1 MNPIEDIMN
10 RLKNFTVDGT
20 NCKNVTYP
28 NTRDGNALAM
38 SRKRTEVK
46 KKKSSET
53 TILIFLSKED
63 FKRLKYFSVNGNL
76 V

>member
-1 MNPIEDIMN
+1 MN

-20 NCKNVTYP
+20 NWKNVTYP
-28 NTRDGNALAM
+28 NTRDGNALAI
-38 SRKRTEVK
+38 SRKRIEVAK
-46 KKKSSET
+46 KKNSET

>member
-1 MNPIEDIMN
+1 MN

-20 NCKNVTYP
+20 NWKNVTYP
-28 NTRDGNALAM
+28 NNRDGNALAI
-38 SRKRTEVK
+38 SRNRIEVAK
-46 KKKSSET
+46 KKNSET

-76 V
+76 I